1 MLSISSSPHDY
12 VMCDSTATLFSMN
25 LGGSL
30 PKCLQSAE
38 KFCSKENQSAVQ
50 GENGSDRSFR
60 SEGIHSS
67 EEVRRPETCDKRN
80 SICPYRFQLEHDVEI
95 LQRKLHEEMEL
106 HVVLENAID
115 HAISSPSLSY
125 LPPDAQELLS
135 NISTLEVTVSKLEQR
150 MVSLHFQLIQERNER
165 RLAEYRLKQSPSQSL
180 YLCSPENVKP
190 SISSSFSDP
199 KHSISD
205 VHPTSEEVSFQ
216 EQDPPCETSSSTS
229 GACSTTEST
238 SGSASFIED
247 KNTTREVFQHVPIG
261 KLNKNMRFWGHLNHP
276 NQLSEEMVRCMK
288 NIFISLADS
297 SAISSKPP
305 MLESLNSSASPLG
318 HLSNLSW
325 SLSEPSTDASLV
337 QSPQVDLH
345 CSSEVLASV
354 NVFDP
359 YKVSGKL
366 SWTDIGSYALA
377 IEVSWMSVGK
387 KQLEYASGTLRMFRS
402 LVEQLAN
409 VNPTL
414 LSRNEKLAFWINLYN
429 ALIMHAYLAYG
440 VPKNE
445 LKLFSLMQKAAYTV
459 GGHSFNAA
467 SIKYAILKM
476 KPPLHR
482 PQIAL
487 LLALHKLKIS
497 EEQEKFSIDNTEPL
511 ATFALSCGMYSSPAV
526 RIYTPV
532 NVREE
537 LQEAQRDFVRAS
549 VGVSSKGKLLVPKML
564 HCFTRG
570 SVDNANLAVW
580 ISHFLPPQQANFV
593 EKCISQRRHSFLG
606 SHNCGIL
613 PFDSRFRYLFLPETF
628 P

>member
-125 LPPDAQELLS
+125 LPPD
-135 NISTLEVTVSKLEQR
+135 
-150 MVSLHFQLIQERNER
+150 
-165 RLAEYRLKQSPSQSL
+165 
-180 YLCSPENVKP
+180 
-190 SISSSFSDP
+190 ISSSFSDP